1 MGEITDKA
9 QKLADRAYA
18 KVLGA
23 IENVEA
29 IEKLACEAQ
38 DNEAA
43 IAAGELII
51 ALRGVKIM
59 GMEADGKFFSGL
71 QVKSGGT

>member
-1 MGEITDKA
+1 MGEITEKA

-23 IENVEA
+23 LKDVEA

-38 DNEAA
+38 DNDGA
-43 IAAGELII
+43 IAAGEII
-51 ALRGVKIM
+51 VALRNVKIM
-59 GMEADGKFFSGL
+59 GMKANGRFDL
-71 QVKSGGT
+71 TVKSGGT